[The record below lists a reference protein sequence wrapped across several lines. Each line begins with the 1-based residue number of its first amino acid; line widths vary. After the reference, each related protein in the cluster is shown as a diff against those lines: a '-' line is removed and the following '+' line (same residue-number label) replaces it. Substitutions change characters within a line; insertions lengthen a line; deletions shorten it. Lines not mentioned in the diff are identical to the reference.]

1 MIGTVAMAKMTAML
15 ALVSRRKREISA
27 VMRPAG
33 MAMHFLA
40 RDAETAGT
48 LPEIVCRTLPKIPS
62 FLLTWKRGRPG
73 GKSRKAVGTAPCNLH
88 GPPLWFFGG
97 ASGGLTWA
105 Y

>member
-27 VMRPAG
+27 VMRPAD

-48 LPEIVCRTLPKIPS
+48 LPEIVFRTLQKIPS
-62 FLLTWKRGRPG
+62 ILLTSAASRPARRILLEG
-73 GKSRKAVGTAPCNLH
+73 QAPRVGTAPCNRH
-88 GPPLWFFGG
+88 GPSLWF
-97 ASGGLTWA
+97 WA
-105 Y
+105 R

>member
-27 VMRPAG
+27 VMRPAD

-62 FLLTWKRGRPG
+62 FLLTWKWIGLAAGRG
-73 GKSRKAVGTAPCNLH
+73 KAWEPRLVTVMARRYGFWVGHPE
-88 GPPLWFFGG
+88 G
-97 ASGGLTWA
+97 
-105 Y
+105 